1 MVAVMF
7 MGVALIALLCV
18 LAYTLA
24 IYALPFFVGLA
35 AAQFAYQTGS
45 GLIGAGLVGLFSAGV
60 AFGILAVLFETIRTQ
75 LGASR
80 LFTIGIGSAPNSH
93 FMRKAAEFGRGTFTH
108 IGSTS
113 EVKAQMDAIFRK
125 LERPALTD
133 LRIEGVDGQV
143 EMFPAR
149 IPDLY
154 EGEPVVAVLKGASL
168 PDSITI
174 HGMIGTSPW
183 TTSIMLK
190 HRDSR
195 EGLSVYWK
203 DLEIMERTKVKKFA
217 KRYTPFSYRS
227 EAVEAFDRMFARFKR
242 QTIVL
247 SYSSNGYPDLD
258 VLTSL
263 LQKHKRRVE
272 VVTRPH
278 RYHFGTHSKVQRA
291 AVEEYLIV
299 GR

>member
-1 MVAVMF
+1 MKM
-7 MGVALIALLCV
+7 ALKGSAPASHLRQIIFL
-18 LAYTLA
+18 TDGQ
-24 IYALPFFVGLA
+24 VGNEDE
-35 AAQFAYQTGS
+35 
-45 GLIGAGLVGLFSAGV
+45 
-60 AFGILAVLFETIRTQ
+60 LFETIRTQ

-168 PDSITI
+168 PDSK
-174 HGMIGTSPW
+174 IG
-183 TTSIMLK
+183 
-190 HRDSR
+190 
-195 EGLSVYWK
+195 
-203 DLEIMERTKVKKFA
+203 
-217 KRYTPFSYRS
+217 
-227 EAVEAFDRMFARFKR
+227 
-242 QTIVL
+242 
-247 SYSSNGYPDLD
+247 
-258 VLTSL
+258 
-263 LQKHKRRVE
+263 
-272 VVTRPH
+272 
-278 RYHFGTHSKVQRA
+278 RA
-291 AVEEYLIV
+291 HV
-299 GR
+299 